1 MSRSPR
7 GLQKELNDAL
17 ASQSSSCKF
26 DLMTIGAYLWSCT
39 SIILVLGISSHNSWP
54 KKAEL
59 RLDTVRP
66 YSYGSTPEAGRPKL
80 PFENNSIRKST
91 EDPFFDVIYYEDDD
105 YEDEDDPLATAQ
117 QPIQRPEEHDEILTR
132 DELKSREGNLIGL
145 HWENARSFCVTLGR
159 SWVAIIGFVART
171 SILGAWDR
179 DKADRKIRI
188 CRMSETL
195 WDVIYQIEAARS
207 ALARC
212 MSIQ

>member
-1 MSRSPR
+1 MF
-7 GLQKELNDAL
+7 LKEHEQKSSW
-17 ASQSSSCKF
+17 ASKRAQRCLSF
-26 DLMTIGAYLWSCT
+26 AVIFV
-39 SIILVLGISSHNSWP
+39 IILVLGISSHNSWP

-145 HWENARSFCVTLGR
+145 H
-159 SWVAIIGFVART
+159 
-171 SILGAWDR
+171 
-179 DKADRKIRI
+179 
-188 CRMSETL
+188 
-195 WDVIYQIEAARS
+195 
-207 ALARC
+207 
-212 MSIQ
+212 